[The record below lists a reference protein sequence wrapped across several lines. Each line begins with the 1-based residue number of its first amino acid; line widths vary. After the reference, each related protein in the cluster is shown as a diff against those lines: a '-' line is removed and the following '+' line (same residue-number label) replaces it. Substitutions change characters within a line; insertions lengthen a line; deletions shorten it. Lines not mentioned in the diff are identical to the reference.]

1 MDASTVICNCK
12 NKKLKEDQNM
22 AEDSDRISKLPD
34 MVLQHILSFLS
45 TKYVVGTTILSKRW
59 QNLWTSIPS
68 LEFQE
73 WRSFKEK
80 SPTHRKLFMNFV
92 DRVLL
97 LRDFSN
103 IQRFSL
109 SCNVLSDELRINAWM
124 SAAVRRKV
132 EEFHI
137 CLHDENESFVWPHCI
152 FTSESLKVL
161 ELGTAGVLKLPSSI
175 VLSNLKILT
184 LANVIFSDDYS
195 TQQLFSGCP
204 VLEKLNIDKCNWS
217 DLKAVTISAPRLC
230 SLKIC
235 EMDNQS
241 GSNRCQVTIFGTS
254 LKFFSYSGEFM
265 NDFCLYSSSSLVDA
279 CIYTEAEEPRE
290 VAYHVNKLIRE
301 LSGVKKLTLSSVAV
315 EALSCAEEL
324 FAHLPMFNT
333 LTHLELVSVGTFLNC
348 EGLLKILQNSSRLES
363 LIFAEGIWLSSYFEN
378 DSQILDPVPSCF
390 LSHLKSI
397 EVWEF
402 CGTEEEL
409 NLVKILLKNATVL
422 DRMVISCGTY
432 FQGALEKK
440 KAHEQLL
447 MLPRGSTSSIIF
459 S

>member
-80 SPTHRKLFMNFV
+80 SPTKSKRHLFMNFAE
-92 DRVLL
+92 RVLL
-97 LRDFSN
+97 LHDFSN
-103 IQRFSL
+103 IRQFSL
-109 SCNVLSDELRINAWM
+109 SCGVQFDALRINAWI

-137 CLHDENESFVWPHCI
+137 CLSGLKEPFVLPHCFFI
-152 FTSESLKVL
+152 SESLKVL
-161 ELGTAGVLKLPSSI
+161 DLQMRCVLKLPSSI
-175 VLSNLKILT
+175 VFSNLKILS
-184 LANVIFSDDYS
+184 LANVIFSDDCS
-195 TQQLFSGCP
+195 TQQLFSGCL
-204 VLEKLNIDKCNWS
+204 VLEKLNIVGCDWGN
-217 DLKAVTISAPRLC
+217 LKAVTISAPRLC
-230 SLKIC
+230 SLMIS
-235 EMDNQS
+235 EMDDENS
-241 GSNRCQVTIFGTS
+241 SNRCHVMIFGTS
-254 LKFFSYSGEFM
+254 LKFFSYSGAFM

-279 CIYTEAEEPRE
+279 CIYIYTEAEEPRE

-333 LTHLELVSVGTFLNC
+333 LTHLELVSEEMDFNC
-348 EGLLKILQNSSRLES
+348 EGLLKILQNCSRLES
-363 LIFAEGIWLSSYFEN
+363 LIFAEGIFLSGYDEN
-378 DSQILDPVPSCF
+378 DSQIFNPVPSCF

-397 EVWEF
+397 EVQEF
-402 CGTEEEL
+402 FGTEEEL
-409 NLVKILLKNATVL
+409 NLVKILLKNA
-422 DRMVISCGTY
+422 
-432 FQGALEKK
+432 
-440 KAHEQLL
+440 
-447 MLPRGSTSSIIF
+447 
-459 S
+459 